1 MTLPAGISA
10 QAHAYYDR
18 DVASL
23 ERLHSNPDKYTPLQR
38 VDIYQKH
45 ASSFFATDPDSAK
58 AIYREM
64 QQFGVQINDGFLI
77 ATALNSLA
85 ELYRME
91 GNYEITL
98 PLYRDALQYL
108 GAHPRTAYEVQG
120 SLGTIFMLT
129 NQLDSAA
136 IYIDRSI
143 ALVREIK
150 DTSGYAAAYLQRGVL
165 FSRQK
170 LYYSALNQFFKA
182 LDFSGYSDLAL
193 RKSNTYQLIAEC
205 YDHVRDTENAI
216 RYASLALEV
225 AKENGY
231 KMMASEMHLKLGAY
245 YQKQKDFELAES
257 HYRQALPYQEEK
269 GIAKALIAAYSNLG
283 LMAVKGKDL
292 AQARQYLDAASP
304 LLSEDISDIHKS
316 LYHTAS
322 GYLALHSGDLQASRQ
337 AFEHLLKIGNESG
350 TESIRI
356 EGYAGLLEV
365 HRKLRNFGTALAY
378 SDTLKALHTQI
389 DLAFQNNTMLDLESK
404 YESNIKNSEIAK
416 LSALQ
421 EVQTL
426 QLAQR
431 HKHLMYTIIGLMLTL
446 AALSAFWFAF
456 VTKSRSN
463 KHLEVKNAQLS
474 EALANNKMLV
484 KEIHHRV
491 KNNLQVVSSL
501 LNLQSR
507 FETDNT
513 VLRAI
518 NTGKYR
524 VQSMSLLHQ
533 NLYLNEDLHSVT
545 VKKYFEEL
553 AKYLVRGYPLNGK
566 EVNLTLDIED
576 ITLDVDTVVP
586 MGLICNE
593 LITNS
598 LKYAYP
604 NTTNCEL
611 FVGLKEA
618 NGKIRLVVRD
628 NGIGTPFTE
637 LPEKSTS
644 MGIQLIKSF
653 AHKLKATIEIDN
665 FEGAEVK
672 LTFDR
677 TAHKTAISRMKNVA
691 S

>member
-1 MTLPAGISA
+1 
-10 QAHAYYDR
+10 
-18 DVASL
+18 
-23 ERLHSNPDKYTPLQR
+23 
-38 VDIYQKH
+38 
-45 ASSFFATDPDSAK
+45 
-58 AIYREM
+58 
-64 QQFGVQINDGFLI
+64 
-77 ATALNSLA
+77 
-85 ELYRME
+85 
-91 GNYEITL
+91 
-98 PLYRDALQYL
+98 
-108 GAHPRTAYEVQG
+108 
-120 SLGTIFMLT
+120 
-129 NQLDSAA
+129 
-136 IYIDRSI
+136 
-143 ALVREIK
+143 
-150 DTSGYAAAYLQRGVL
+150 
-165 FSRQK
+165 
-170 LYYSALNQFFKA
+170 
-182 LDFSGYSDLAL
+182 
-193 RKSNTYQLIAEC
+193 
-205 YDHVRDTENAI
+205 VRDTENAI
-216 RYASLALEV
+216 RYATLALEV
-225 AKENGY
+225 AEENGY
-231 KMMASEMHLKLGAY
+231 RMMSSEMHLRLGAY
-245 YQKQKDFELAES
+245 YQKLKAFELAEM
-257 HYRQALPYQEEK
+257 HYREALPYQEEK

-283 LMAVKGKDL
+283 LMAAKRNDL
-292 AQARQYLDAASP
+292 AQASYYLDAASP
-304 LLSEDISDIHKS
+304 LLSADISDIHKS
-316 LYHTAS
+316 LYHYAS
-322 GYLALHSGDLQASRQ
+322 GYVALHNGNLKASRQ
-337 AFEHLLKIGNESG
+337 AFEHVLNIGNASG
-350 TESIRI
+350 TDSIRI
-356 EGYAGLLEV
+356 DGYAGLLEV
-365 HRKLRNFGTALAY
+365 HRRLRNFETALAY
-378 SDTLKALHTQI
+378 SDSLKALNTQL

-404 YESNIKNSEIAK
+404 YETNIKNTEIAN
-416 LSALQ
+416 LSAIQ

-431 HKHLMYTIIGLMLTL
+431 HKHLMYTIIGLILAL

-456 VTKSRSN
+456 ATKSRSN
-463 KHLEVKNAQLS
+463 IRLEVKIAQLS

-518 NTGKYR
+518 NSGKYR

-553 AKYLVRGYPLNGK
+553 AKYLVKGYPLNGK

-593 LITNS
+593 LITNA

-604 NTTNCEL
+604 RASNCEL

-618 NGKIRLVVRD
+618 HGKIRLVVKD

-644 MGIQLIKSF
+644 MGTQLIKSF

-665 FEGAEVK
+665 FEGTEVK
-672 LTFDR
+672 LTFER
-677 TAHKTAISRMKNVA
+677 TEHKTAISRLKNVA